1 MFDLVTT
8 NDWKMLVMLSMCL
21 TYRAINSQS
30 ISFSLISPFGEKEST
45 DHYFYLAN
53 LMAPYS

>member
-30 ISFSLISPFGEKEST
+30 ISFSLISPFGEKES
-45 DHYFYLAN
+45 DHQTI
-53 LMAPYS
+53 